1 MRYCTFSH
9 EGIVRFGIVKDSAQ
23 GPLVCDLPQLLRI
36 FRDQGRKWA
45 AAELAAIPD
54 LAGWLAAGAPA
65 REAAEHLREAA
76 EPDMPGVYTQR
87 EVRWLAPIPRPGK
100 ILAVG
105 LNYRDHAREQGV
117 DPPDKPILF
126 AKFPT
131 AVIGPYEP
139 IKIPAESRQVD
150 PEAELCAVVTRK
162 VKRIR
167 AEQVPEILAYTAG
180 NDVSARDFQFGDR
193 QWVRGKSCDTFAPL
207 GPVLVTADELS
218 DPHDL
223 RIELRVNEEV
233 RQQASTREMIF
244 NCFELVEYFC
254 RTLTLEPGD
263 VLFTGT
269 PAGVGVFRDPPVF
282 LAPGDFVEVEIEG
295 IGTLKNPVA
304 ADLPA

>member
-1 MRYCTFSH
+1 MRYCTFSRD
-9 EGIVRFGIVKDSAQ
+9 GITSFGIVKDSPQ
-23 GPLVCDLPQLLRI
+23 GPLVCDIPSLLRL
-36 FRDQGRKWA
+36 FRDQGREWA
-45 AAELAAIPD
+45 GAQLMEVFD
-54 LAGWLAAGAPA
+54 LVHWLAAGDAA
-65 REAAEHLREAA
+65 GEAAEHLREHA
-76 EPDMPGVYTQR
+76 EAGLPGVYLQR
-87 EVRWLAPIPRPGK
+87 DVRLLAPIPRPGK

-117 DPPDKPILF
+117 EPPDKPVLF

-150 PEAELCAVVTRK
+150 PEAELCAVLTRK

-167 AEQVPEILAYTAG
+167 ASEAPGVLAYTVG

-207 GPVLVTADELS
+207 GPVLVTGDELG

-223 RIELRVNEEV
+223 QIELRVNEEV
-233 RQQASTREMIF
+233 RQRASTREMIF
-244 NCFELVEYFC
+244 NCFELVEYFS
-254 RTLTLEPGD
+254 RTTTLEPGD